1 MAEDAAPSKPNCRED
16 LHKSTKYGQ
25 DNNHLTDSGENSNSS
40 TILACSSV
48 SASVPH
54 SAKVSTLPRDRVR
67 AQNLEQM
74 SQNSIAGM
82 HTEASNIVQKT
93 DVDKLPSLPHVL
105 LRLLAICHDE
115 SISYEL
121 LVDILRKDPSLYLKT
136 MAACSHQC
144 HDHDKPQPPEQMLR
158 QLGINT
164 IKSIAVTSAAQQ
176 FFSRYD
182 HERREFIKQHWQHS
196 LLCANIAEAIAVHLH
211 YPQPNDAYGAG
222 LLHDIGQLSLESA
235 FPDKYTTTFA
245 ELSEDDNFHDL
256 EYETFRTNHQEVAA
270 ALLRNHSINPFL
282 VDAVLYH
289 HEALEELSDAHPLV
303 KIVHL
308 ANQLA
313 SSDFKHEDTHIFAE
327 AGSLFDFS
335 REWVIEL
342 VSKSKDRVTT
352 AARKLEIDLL
362 PDGTVDGETAK
373 QIKAR
378 EEYKQLQL
386 AEQIR
391 NIAMLDGVHQHLSR
405 IDGEQQLLQ
414 AIEQHVGILF
424 SVSKCIL
431 FLYDT
436 DRKQLRAM
444 ASDKLPPRLDEFSI
458 PLESSRSM
466 VATALINK
474 QAEHSFQK
482 REQASSV
489 IDRQLISLTGR
500 EGIICLPMIM
510 NSAAIGTLVLGV
522 DAIQHQV
529 LWKQLG
535 LLDRFASEIA
545 HTISAI
551 HSAGRIGRKED
562 TQSANTLLESH
573 VREVVHEVRNPLSI
587 MNNYLEILGYK
598 LEAEHPAQADLKT
611 IKSEIQRASGIL
623 ERLSQPRQPAEE
635 SALADINALIS
646 DLTLVFQT
654 SICAA
659 RNIKI
664 NLELDKRIKPLM
676 SNANALKQIYTN
688 LIKNAVEALPANGQ
702 IMVYTQDY
710 VNVDG
715 KEHIEISIADDG
727 PGINPDKLPK
737 LFSPV
742 ATQKGTDHAGLGLT
756 IVKNLVNELH
766 GSISCKSS
774 KKGTSFHILLP
785 KK

>member
-1 MAEDAAPSKPNCRED
+1 M
-16 LHKSTKYGQ
+16 Q
-25 DNNHLTDSGENSNSS
+25 
-40 TILACSSV
+40 
-48 SASVPH
+48 
-54 SAKVSTLPRDRVR
+54 
-67 AQNLEQM
+67 
-74 SQNSIAGM
+74 
-82 HTEASNIVQKT
+82 TEASNIIQKT

-105 LRLLAICHDE
+105 LRLLALCHDE
-115 SISYEL
+115 SISYEQL
-121 LVDILRKDPSLYLKT
+121 ADILRKDPSLYLK
-136 MAACSHQC
+136 MMSICHQQC
-144 HDHDKPQPPEQMLR
+144 QDSEKPQPPEQILS
-158 QLGINT
+158 QLGLNT
-164 IKSIAVTSAAQQ
+164 IKSVAVTSAAQQ
-176 FFSRYD
+176 FFSRYN
-182 HERREFIKQHWQHS
+182 HERSEFIKQHWQHS
-196 LLCANIAEAIAVHLH
+196 LLCASIAEAIAVHLH

-245 ELSEDDNFHDL
+245 ALSEDDNFHDL
-256 EYETFRTNHQEVAA
+256 ELESFATTHQEVGA
-270 ALLRNHSINPFL
+270 ALLRKHNINPFV

-289 HEALEELSDAHPLV
+289 HEPVDSLIDAHPLV
-303 KIVHL
+303 KIIHL

-313 SSDFKHEDTHIFAE
+313 NNDFKPEDSHIFAE
-327 AGSLFDFS
+327 AETLFGFERSWVLDLLSQS
-335 REWVIEL
+335 R
-342 VSKSKDRVTT
+342 DRVAST
-352 AARKLEIDLL
+352 ASKLEIDLRA
-362 PDGTVDGETAK
+362 DGMMEGETAK
-373 QIKAR
+373 RIKAR

-405 IDGEQQLLQ
+405 IDGEKQLLQ

-424 SVSKCIL
+424 SINRCIL
-431 FLYDT
+431 FLYDPE
-436 DRKQLRAM
+436 DDQLRAL
-444 ASDKLPPRLDEFSI
+444 ASDKLPARLDEFRIRMETSH
-458 PLESSRSM
+458 SM
-466 VATALINK
+466 VATAVLNK
-474 QAEHSFQK
+474 QAEHSFEK
-482 REQASSV
+482 NITALSV
-489 IDRQLISLTGR
+489 IDRQLIGLTER

-510 NSAAIGTLVLGV
+510 NDTAVGTLVLGV

-535 LLDRFASEIA
+535 LLDQFASGIA

-551 HSAGRIGRKED
+551 RGTGRIGHPKEAPNAA
-562 TQSANTLLESH
+562 SYLLESH

-598 LEAEHPAQADLKT
+598 LEADHPAQADLKT
-611 IKSEIQRASGIL
+611 IKGEIQRASSIL
-623 ERLSQPRQPAEE
+623 ERLSQPSPLAEE
-635 SALADINALIS
+635 SALVDINALIS

-659 RNIKI
+659 NNIQIK
-664 NLELDKRIKPLM
+664 LDLDDRIKPLM
-676 SNANALKQIYTN
+676 SNANGLKQIYTN

-710 VNVDG
+710 VNVGG
-715 KEHIEISIADDG
+715 KEHIEISIFDDG
-727 PGINPDKLPK
+727 PGINPEKLPK

-742 ATQKGTDHAGLGLT
+742 ETQKGTDHAGLGLT

>member
-1 MAEDAAPSKPNCRED
+1 M
-16 LHKSTKYGQ
+16 Q
-25 DNNHLTDSGENSNSS
+25 
-40 TILACSSV
+40 I
-48 SASVPH
+48 
-54 SAKVSTLPRDRVR
+54 
-67 AQNLEQM
+67 
-74 SQNSIAGM
+74 
-82 HTEASNIVQKT
+82 EASNIIQKT

-105 LRLLAICHDE
+105 LRLLALCHDE
-115 SISYEL
+115 SMSYEQL
-121 LVDILRKDPSLYLKT
+121 ADILRKDPSLYLK
-136 MAACSHQC
+136 MLSICHRQC
-144 HDHDKPQPPEQMLR
+144 QSNEKPQPPEQILKL
-158 QLGINT
+158 LGLNT
-164 IKSIAVTSAAQQ
+164 IKSVAVTSAAQQ
-176 FFSRYD
+176 FFSRYN
-182 HERREFIKQHWQHS
+182 HERSDFIKQHWQHS
-196 LLCANIAEAIAVHLH
+196 LLCASIAEAIAVHLH

-222 LLHDIGQLSLESA
+222 LLHDIGQLSLEAA
-235 FPDKYTTTFA
+235 FPEKYTTTFA

-256 EYETFRTNHQEVAA
+256 ELESFATTHQEVGA
-270 ALLRNHSINPFL
+270 ALLRKHNINPFL

-289 HEALEELSDAHPLV
+289 HEPIDSLIDAHPLV
-303 KIVHL
+303 KIIHL

-313 SSDFKHEDTHIFAE
+313 SNDFNEQDTHVFNEAE
-327 AGSLFDFS
+327 TLFGFEREWLLELLTQS
-335 REWVIEL
+335 RE
-342 VSKSKDRVTT
+342 RVAST
-352 AARKLEIDLL
+352 ASKLEIDLVV
-362 PDGTVDGETAK
+362 DGTVNGETAK

-405 IDGEQQLLQ
+405 IDGEKQLLQ

-431 FLYDT
+431 FLYDPEI
-436 DRKQLRAM
+436 DQLRAL
-444 ASDKLPPRLDEFSI
+444 ASDKFPARLDEFRI
-458 PLESSRSM
+458 RLESSHSM
-466 VATALINK
+466 VATAVLNK
-474 QAEHSFQK
+474 QAEYSFEK
-482 REQASSV
+482 NIKTLSV
-489 IDRQLISLTGR
+489 IDRQLIGLTKR

-510 NSAAIGTLVLGV
+510 NDAAIGTLVLGV

-535 LLDRFASEIA
+535 LLNQFASGIA

-551 HSAGRIGRKED
+551 RGTNRIGHPEED
-562 TQSANTLLESH
+562 PNIANRLLESH

-598 LEAEHPAQADLKT
+598 LEADHPAQADLKT
-611 IKSEIQRASGIL
+611 IKGEIQRASSIL
-623 ERLSQPRQPAEE
+623 ERLSQPSPLAEE
-635 SALADINALIS
+635 SALVDINALIS

-659 RNIKI
+659 NNIQIK
-664 NLELDKRIKPLM
+664 LDLDDRIRPLM
-676 SNANALKQIYTN
+676 SNANALKQVYTN
-688 LIKNAVEALPANGQ
+688 LIKNAVEALQANGQ

-710 VNVDG
+710 VNVGG
-715 KEHIEISIADDG
+715 KEHIEISISDDG
-727 PGINPDKLPK
+727 PGINPEKLPK

-742 ATQKGTDHAGLGLT
+742 ETQKGSDHAGLGLT

>member
-1 MAEDAAPSKPNCRED
+1 MAEDAAPGKPESRKNLHNSIKIAHENKHLPD
-16 LHKSTKYGQ
+16 LHGNYNT
-25 DNNHLTDSGENSNSS
+25 S
-40 TILACSSV
+40 TIIASTSKSSGFPQSARIAKLAEGS
-48 SASVPH
+48 
-54 SAKVSTLPRDRVR
+54 RR
-67 AQNLEQM
+67 AQILEQM

-82 HTEASNIVQKT
+82 QTEASTIVQKT

-105 LRLLAICHDE
+105 LRLLSLCHDE
-115 SISYEL
+115 SISYEQL
-121 LVDILRKDPSLYLKT
+121 ANILRLDPSLYLKI
-136 MAACSHQC
+136 MSVCNRQC
-144 HDHDKPQPPEQMLR
+144 HDSETPQPPEQLLR
-158 QLGINT
+158 QLGLNT

-176 FFSRYD
+176 FFSRYN
-182 HERREFIKQHWQHS
+182 HERSEFIKQHWQHS
-196 LLCANIAEAIAVHLH
+196 LLCATIAEAIAVHLH

-222 LLHDIGQLSLESA
+222 LLHDIGQLSLETA
-235 FPDKYTTTFA
+235 FPEKYTTTFA
-245 ELSEDDNFHDL
+245 ELSEDEVFHDL
-256 EYETFRTNHQEVAA
+256 EYEAFQTTHQEVGA
-270 ALLRNHSINPFL
+270 ALLRNHAINPFL

-289 HEALEELSDAHPLV
+289 HEALDSLIDAHPLV
-303 KIVHL
+303 KIIHL

-313 SSDFKHEDTHIFAE
+313 SSDFKPEDTHVFSEAE
-327 AGSLFDFS
+327 LLFGFERQWLLELLDKS
-335 REWVIEL
+335 RE
-342 VSKSKDRVTT
+342 RVTA

-362 PDGTVDGETAK
+362 ADGTVDGETAK

-405 IDGEQQLLQ
+405 IDGEKQLLQ

-436 DRKQLRAM
+436 EHRQLRAM
-444 ASDKLPPRLDEFSI
+444 ASEKLPARLDEFRI
-458 PLESSRSM
+458 KLESSRSM
-466 VATALINK
+466 VATAVLNK
-474 QAEHSFQK
+474 QAEHSFDKNRQ
-482 REQASSV
+482 SLSV
-489 IDRQLISLTGR
+489 IDRQLISLTKH

-510 NSAAIGTLVLGV
+510 NGEAIGSLVLGV
-522 DAIQHQV
+522 DAMQQQV
-529 LWKQLG
+529 LWKQQG
-535 LLDRFASEIA
+535 LLSQFANEIA

-551 HSAGRIGRKED
+551 HSTGRIRQKEED
-562 TQSANTLLESH
+562 PSANSLLESH

-598 LEAEHPAQADLKT
+598 LEADHPAQSDLKT
-611 IKSEIQRASGIL
+611 IKSEIQRASSIL
-623 ERLSQPRQPAEE
+623 ERLSQPSQPAEE

-659 RNIKI
+659 NKI
-664 NLELDKRIKPLM
+664 QISLDLDERIKPLM

-688 LIKNAVEALPANGQ
+688 LIKNAVEALPANGG

-715 KEHIEISIADDG
+715 KEHIEISISDDG
-727 PGINPDKLPK
+727 PGIPPEKLPK

-742 ATQKGTDHAGLGLT
+742 ETQKGTDHAGLGLT